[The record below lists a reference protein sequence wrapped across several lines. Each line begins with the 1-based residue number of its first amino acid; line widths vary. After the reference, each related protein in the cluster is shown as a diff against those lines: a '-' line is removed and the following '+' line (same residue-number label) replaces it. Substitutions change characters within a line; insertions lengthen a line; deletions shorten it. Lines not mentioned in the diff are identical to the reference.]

1 MAKTEWLQLANT
13 TIQTHRIIILKV
25 TSFFFSSNQKKILLT
40 KNSTLRYKTY
50 IPMKSPNGTNN
61 PKTKIKTNTRATT
74 ENKIYS
80 HTTNWRKDKT
90 QRSKN
95 QKERKKKTS
104 TRRKKNNSST

>member
-1 MAKTEWLQLANT
+1 
-13 TIQTHRIIILKV
+13 
-25 TSFFFSSNQKKILLT
+25 
-40 KNSTLRYKTY
+40 
-50 IPMKSPNGTNN
+50 MKSPNGTNN

-95 QKERKKKTS
+95 QKE
-104 TRRKKNNSST
+104 KKNQHPQETKTIAVPKSQIQATHLHTKQH